1 VKNIAR
7 LALFFSCS
15 FIIIFVLST
24 LTRYLHIRIEAA
36 RLLPLQSETA
46 LPQLIAAA
54 RWAVPFTLYF
64 TVLFALSF
72 SARNRIAAPV
82 SIFFLVVLA
91 GGFTIAVSTGMERGG
106 FLPAARDMG
115 KPLGGPGLILSQQD
129 TVMVLVKGPAETLGP
144 RVVSIP
150 GRPLIYQEEPVGPN
164 NTVLALPPIP
174 FRNDVPWFLRNAAID
189 FSLAGERFRNLFEQ
203 GIVPFLVYFLPLVLL
218 LTSLFFIFRVS
229 SWPLANLF
237 LGFLVFR
244 GILAAE
250 TFVNSP
256 EIQGMFGFFLGT
268 RIPLPLVVP
277 LLFAAA
283 AVLVNL
289 YSFLVFLARKRGD
302 ED

>member
-7 LALFFSCS
+7 LALFFSCF

-24 LTRYLHIRIEAA
+24 LTRYLHIRIEAV

-54 RWAVPFTLYF
+54 RWAAPFTLYF
-64 TVLFALSF
+64 TLLFALSF
-72 SARNRIAAPV
+72 SARNRITAPV
-82 SIFFLVVLA
+82 SIFFLVILA
-91 GGFTIAVSTGMERGG
+91 GGFTIAVLTGMERGG
-106 FLPAARDMG
+106 FLPAARDTG
-115 KPLGGPGLILSQQD
+115 KPLGGPGLVLSQQD
-129 TVMVLVKGPAETLGP
+129 TVVVLIKGPAETRGP
-144 RVVSIP
+144 RIVSIP

-174 FRNDVPWFLRNAAID
+174 FRDDAPWFLRSASID
-189 FSLAGERFRNLFEQ
+189 FSLAGERFGNFFKQ
-203 GIVPFLVYFLPLVLL
+203 GIVPFLVYFLPLALL
-218 LTSLFFIFRVS
+218 LTSLFFIFRIS

-237 LGFLVFR
+237 LGFLAFR

-256 EIQGMFGFFLGT
+256 EIQDMFGSFFGT
-268 RIPLPLVVP
+268 RVPLPLVVP
-277 LLFAAA
+277 LLFAAL

>member
-1 VKNIAR
+1 MGV
-7 LALFFSCS
+7 
-15 FIIIFVLST
+15 
-24 LTRYLHIRIEAA
+24 
-36 RLLPLQSETA
+36 
-46 LPQLIAAA
+46 
-54 RWAVPFTLYF
+54 
-64 TVLFALSF
+64 
-72 SARNRIAAPV
+72 
-82 SIFFLVVLA
+82 
-91 GGFTIAVSTGMERGG
+91 ERSGL
-106 FLPAARDMG
+106 LPAARDMG

-129 TVMVLVKGPAETLGP
+129 TVMVLIKGPAEARGP
-144 RVVSIP
+144 RAVSIP

-174 FRNDVPWFLRNAAID
+174 FRSDVPWFLRSAAID
-189 FSLAGERFRNLFEQ
+189 FSLAGERFRIFFEQ
-203 GIVPFLVYFLPLVLL
+203 GITPFLVYFLPLVFL
-218 LTSLFFIFRVS
+218 LTSFFFIFRVS

-256 EIQGMFGFFLGT
+256 EIQGMFASFLGT
-268 RIPLPLVVP
+268 RVPLSLIVP
-277 LLFAAA
+277 LLFAAL